1 MKTSDNLTPNKWHPI
16 PRNNVRIYPSPQS
29 ILRESVGADEYKFV
43 SETVTTEHIRAAVI
57 MPLDKP
63 YLHLL
68 NEPYSLVHVR
78 PTWRMIIVS
87 TLDPVKWLDLA
98 RATGAISWW
107 RGHNMTVTY
116 NWERPLTDDLGNK
129 IRPPNALGVTKPPN
143 ALEATKSA
151 VFTESG
157 RRVRSDIGVPRGK
170 YDLDNLLED
179 IRAGT
184 MTWVDIG
191 LKHNISRITA
201 MNIGRQHG
209 IKKMNLSG
217 LKNGQ
222 T

>member
-1 MKTSDNLTPNKWHPI
+1 MKTSNNLTPNKWHPV
-16 PRNNVRIYPSPQS
+16 PRNNTRMYPSPQS
-29 ILRESVGADEYKFV
+29 VLRESVGADEYKFV
-43 SETVTTEHIRAAVI
+43 SETVTTAHIRAAVI

-63 YLHLL
+63 YDHLL

-98 RATGAISWW
+98 RSTGSLAWW

-116 NWERPLTDDLGNK
+116 NWERPLTDELGNK
-129 IRPPNALGVTKPPN
+129 IRPPNSLGITRPP
-143 ALEATKSA
+143 

-157 RRVRSDIGVPRGK
+157 RRARSDIGVPRGQ
-170 YDLDNLLED
+170 YDLESVLSD
-179 IRAGT
+179 IRAGD

-191 LKHNISRITA
+191 IKHGISRVTA
-201 MNIGRQHG
+201 MNIGKQHG
-209 IKKMNLSG
+209 ITKTNLSG